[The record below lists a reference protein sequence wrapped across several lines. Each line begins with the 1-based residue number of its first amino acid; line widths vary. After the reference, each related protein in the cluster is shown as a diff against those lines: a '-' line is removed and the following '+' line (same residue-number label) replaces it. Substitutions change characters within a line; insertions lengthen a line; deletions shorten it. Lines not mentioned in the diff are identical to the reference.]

1 MLDRLQL
8 RRRALQCL
16 SKGPS
21 RRLLVGLV
29 LMLPVAA
36 YAFSPDPSC
45 DPCSVPE
52 PDTLA
57 LLGIGAAAWLAGKW
71 LRR

>member
-1 MLDRLQL
+1 
-8 RRRALQCL
+8 
-16 SKGPS
+16 
-21 RRLLVGLV
+21 
-29 LMLPVAA
+29 MLPVAV
-36 YAFSPDPSC
+36 YAFSPDQPTC

-57 LLGIGAAAWLAGKW
+57 LLGIGAAAWVAGKW